1 LIERKSFIVG
11 SNDQPLRHYDSIH
24 LHEAGSKAQIE
35 GQALIIGNA
44 GSQYLLVGSQYLLVG
59 S

>member
-44 GSQYLLVGSQYLLVG
+44 GSQYLLVGS
-59 S
+59 